1 MPRISICCFFCLS
14 VLLPTTQAGAQHEGH
29 PGQSALGW
37 VPREILER
45 PVTLREGIGT
55 IHEEVTT
62 SSPQAQAFYD
72 QGLAYLYSFV
82 WIEAA
87 RSFHQ
92 ALRLDP
98 KLAMAYLGLSFAYS
112 GLEDYWAARA
122 AYEKAQKLAAN
133 MSERERKRIKLRSL
147 QLEAM
152 ADTKN
157 RDKYLPYFRA
167 IDAAL
172 ASDPDNVHLWLLR
185 GNAQE
190 GTPFGYGQGGGTQ
203 SVVSYEAALARSPDN
218 FAAHHYLTHSLEN
231 TGRIEEALAHGEAY
245 ARLAPA
251 IPHAHHMYGHDLRR
265 VGRTEEAIEQFR
277 KAEELESAYYR
288 SQDISPAYDWHHVH
302 NLNLLANCYQ
312 YLGQMKT
319 AAQLMREASSVPVHT
334 EYLAINRKEW
344 PEFLL
349 GRGRAR
355 EALAAAQAMAI
366 SKWPASRI
374 VGHTLVGNALLAL
387 KRPKEAQA
395 ELAAADEELQV
406 LLNAGGQR
414 VASVVQPYAE
424 ALRGEVLLR
433 SGKRAEGTAVL
444 EGVEHKIRAIPGP
457 DAWSQALFRLESI
470 ARIAR
475 EVGGWEL
482 AEFTARQMLEHD
494 PAYAGSHYAL
504 ALVADHN
511 GDVATSREE
520 FAAAEKL
527 WSKAD
532 PDLPELA
539 RLRLKL
545 TAQR

>member
-1 MPRISICCFFCLS
+1 MFGILCLS
-14 VLLPTTQAGAQHEGH
+14 VLLPATPAGAQHEGH
-29 PGQSALGW
+29 PGQSALEW

-45 PVTLREGIGT
+45 PVTLRQGIGA
-55 IHEEVTT
+55 IHEPVTT
-62 SSPQAQAFYD
+62 SSRQAQAFYD

-87 RSFHQ
+87 RSFNQ

-98 KLAMAYLGLSFAYS
+98 KLAMASLGVSYAYS
-112 GLEDYWAARA
+112 GLDDYWAARE

-133 MSERERKRIKLRSL
+133 VGERERRRIELRGL

-157 RDKYLPYFRA
+157 GDKYIAYFRA

-172 ASDPDNVHLWLLR
+172 ASHADDVHLWLLR

-190 GTPFGYGQGGGTQ
+190 GTPFGYGQGGGSQ
-203 SVVSYEAALARSPDN
+203 SVVSYEAALAHSPGN

-231 TGRIEEALAHGEAY
+231 TGRIEEALVHGEAY
-245 ARLAPA
+245 AGLAPA
-251 IPHAHHMYGHDLRR
+251 IPHAHHMYGHELRR
-265 VGRTEEAIEQFR
+265 VGRTEEAIAQFR
-277 KAEELESAYYR
+277 KADELENAYYR

-302 NLNLLANCYQ
+302 NLNLLANSYQ

-319 AAQLMREASSVPVHT
+319 AAQLMREASSVPVRT

-355 EALAAAQAMAI
+355 EALAAAQAMAG
-366 SKWPASRI
+366 SKWPAARI
-374 VGHTLVGNALLAL
+374 VGHALVGNALLAL
-387 KRPKEAQA
+387 NRPKEAQA
-395 ELAAADEELQV
+395 TLATAHQELQV

-414 VASVVQPYAE
+414 VAGMVQPYVE

-433 SGKRAEGTAVL
+433 SGKGVEGTAVL
-444 EGVEHKIRAIPGP
+444 EEVEHRIREIPGP

-475 EVGGWEL
+475 EAGDWDL

-494 PAYAGSHYAL
+494 SAYAGSHYAL
-504 ALVADHN
+504 ALVAEHN
-511 GDVATSREE
+511 GDVVTSREE

-532 PDLPELA
+532 ADLPELA
-539 RLRLKL
+539 RSRQNSPRS
-545 TAQR
+545 AGI